1 MTVLS
6 ARTSSARCLVRATI
20 VSPAR
25 RPTCHSA
32 GPRIVLQVMKH
43 TPPTSTTATRR
54 DDARTPQPPHSTFGE
69 MLEELIDLSVG
80 LGVAL
85 LPLLL
90 LAVPGIILFVVL
102 PAILLLAL
110 AAPLAAIG
118 AVIAAPPYLVARL
131 VRRRRRR
138 TAKPPA
144 GHAGSGRRSVRT
156 SGQSRVPDLG
166 PG

>member
-1 MTVLS
+1 VTVLS
-6 ARTSSARCLVRATI
+6 ARASSARCLVRATI

-25 RPTCHSA
+25 LSTCHIT

-43 TPPTSTTATRR
+43 TPPTSTTATPR
-54 DDARTPQPPHSTFGE
+54 DDARTPQPPHSTLGE
-69 MLEELIDLSVG
+69 MLEELIDLSAG
-80 LGVAL
+80 IGVAL
-85 LPLLL
+85 MPLLL

-118 AVIAAPPYLVARL
+118 AVIAVPPYLVARL

-138 TAKPPA
+138 PAKPPA
-144 GHAGSGRRSVRT
+144 GHAESALRSVRT

-166 PG
+166 TG